1 MTQENILDTETAI
14 LGEDGLATKAGWIK
28 VYHVNPYSREF
39 VGTNVEY
46 VAEGV
51 GVSAHSYPDA
61 PNLPD
66 ADNLAVRRSADESHW
81 EIIPDHRGKI
91 AYSTQTGEQQEVS
104 ELGEL
109 AETLTFEQPAT
120 DFDQWDGEKWVID
133 IEAQQASQIKQAE
146 QQRDIFR
153 QQANEAITVLQYA
166 VETEMA
172 SEAEKALLLDWK
184 KYLVLLSRVD
194 ISLASDINWP
204 EKPQ

>member
-14 LGEDGLATKAGWIK
+14 LGEDGLAIKAGWIK

-39 VGTNVEY
+39 AGTNVEY

-66 ADNLAVRRSADESHW
+66 TDNMVVRRSEDESHW
-81 EIIPDHRGKI
+81 EIVPDHRGKI
-91 AYSTQTGEQQEVS
+91 AYSTQTGEQQEVI

-109 AETLTFEQPAT
+109 PEILTFEQPVT
-120 DFDQWDGEKWVID
+120 DFDKWDGENWVTD

-146 QQRDIFR
+146 QQRATFHQHASD
-153 QQANEAITVLQYA
+153 AITVLQYA

-172 SEAEKALLLDWK
+172 SDAEKALLLDWK
-184 KYLVLLSRVD
+184 KYLVLLSRID
-194 ISLASDINWP
+194 ISSAPDITWP
-204 EKPQ
+204 GKPQ

>member
-1 MTQENILDTETAI
+1 MTHENILDTETAI

-51 GVSAHSYPDA
+51 GVSAHSYSDA

-81 EIIPDHRGKI
+81 EIVPDHRGKI
-91 AYSTQTGEQQEVS
+91 AYNTQTGEQQEVS

-109 AETLTFEQPAT
+109 AETLTFEPPAT
-120 DFDQWDGEKWVID
+120 DFDQWDGEKWVTD
-133 IEAQQASQIKQAE
+133 IEAQQTSQIKQAE

-184 KYLVLLSRVD
+184 KYLVLLSRID
-194 ISLASDINWP
+194 TSLAPDINWP